1 MKFFI
6 YLLGLLLYREVLL
19 SAPTEKWNPNKA
31 KVGEVITFEIELPN
45 ISPNSI
51 KYPKIGFYP
60 ETELPSLEILSM
72 TELKS
77 TFQFQVRFLKAGE
90 FSFPIEWKNEKGEI
104 EKGQEKVKIESNL
117 TGSEFDIFDIS
128 EPIEFSGPF
137 LLRLLG
143 WTVGILLVLGM
154 IAYFILKVKRT
165 PKLTPNAKFKTI
177 EPESEKLKFREN
189 QLIKLLEQEE
199 ISHKEFVYLL
209 SLEIKILLHE
219 KYKVD
224 SESLTNKEL
233 MELIQSKTQIS
244 DLERIRMENY
254 LDRIKYMPNEE
265 KISREFAKT
274 IYKNWMAML
283 KK

>member
-1 MKFFI
+1 MKIFI
-6 YLLGLLLYREVLL
+6 YLFGILVL
-19 SAPTEKWNPNKA
+19 SKVFPSEAIEKWQPSKA
-31 KVGEVITFEIELPN
+31 KVGDLVTFEIELKN
-45 ISPNSI
+45 IQTNSVE
-51 KYPKIGFYP
+51 YPKIGFYP
-60 ETELPSLEILSM
+60 EKEVPNFEILSVV
-72 TELKS
+72 ESKNI
-77 TFQFQVRFLKAGE
+77 FQFQVRFLEAGE
-90 FSFPIEWKNEKGEI
+90 FSFPIQWKNENGKLETAK
-104 EKGQEKVKIESNL
+104 EKIQIESNL
-117 TGSEFDIFDIS
+117 TGSEFDIYDIS